1 VEYRGVRSGFISQ
14 QLKDAMQAVP
24 GVVDAAFV
32 KPDADDDTP
41 SQGINYSQLIAPL
54 YGAIQALTARV
65 AALEGK

>member
-1 VEYRGVRSGFISQ
+1 
-14 QLKDAMQAVP
+14 VP

-32 KPDADDDTP
+32 KPDADDEVP

-65 AALEGK
+65 AELERK